1 MRRKNRIFCN
11 MCGRE
16 IEFRKNIQVEEV
28 LSVKKKWGYFS
39 GQDGVQYEF
48 DLCEAC
54 CAELIKQFRI
64 PAVQT
69 EKRELL

>member
-1 MRRKNRIFCN
+1 

-28 LSVKKKWGYFS
+28 LSVRKQWGYFS
-39 GQDGVQYEF
+39 GQDGIQYEF

-54 CAELIKQFRI
+54 CSEMMKQFRI

-69 EKRELL
+69 VKRELL